1 MPLDMMRYTGSP
13 PGHSSI
19 KDVTLQTHNPLC
31 VYIRVY
37 TIIHVYKYKLY
48 MCIHF
53 GEIAVALLNVFRKSK
68 ENVNKN
74 KVSHETGI

>member
-1 MPLDMMRYTGSP
+1 
-13 PGHSSI
+13 
-19 KDVTLQTHNPLC
+19 
-31 VYIRVY
+31 
-37 TIIHVYKYKLY
+37 